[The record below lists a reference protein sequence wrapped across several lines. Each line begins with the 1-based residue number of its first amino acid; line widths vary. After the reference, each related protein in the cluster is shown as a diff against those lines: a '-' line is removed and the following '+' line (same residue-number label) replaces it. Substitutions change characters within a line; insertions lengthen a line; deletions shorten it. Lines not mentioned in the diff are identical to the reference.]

1 MSKKI
6 GLFLGAAAIVLVP
19 VITVIIVMQTRSSTP
34 AGNAIS
40 EEGYRGMPN
49 GLLIKDEVVGSGE
62 EVQAGRRITVH
73 YTGKFMDGKQFDSS
87 RGKDPFE
94 VTLGGGTVIKGWEE
108 GLVGMKVGGTRK
120 LIVPPDLAYG
130 KSGAQGIPPNSRLYF
145 EIELLGIDGSA
156 PASASISDEGYRGTP
171 SGLKIKDDL
180 VGGGEELKVGKTA
193 VVHYTGKFMDG
204 RQFDSSIGK
213 EPFRFPTIGGQ
224 VIRGWEEG
232 VVGMKVGGKRKLIV
246 PPELAYGANGNASIP
261 PNSKL
266 YFEIELLKVE

>member
-1 MSKKI
+1 MSKKL
-6 GLFLGAAAIVLVP
+6 GLFLGAAAIILVP
-19 VITVIIVMQTRSSTP
+19 VITVIVVMQNRSSTH

-62 EVQAGRRITVH
+62 EVQAGKKLRVH
-73 YTGKFMDGKQFDSS
+73 YTGKFMDGKPFDSS

-94 VTLGGGTVIKGWEE
+94 VNLGSGTVIKGWEE

-130 KSGAQGIPPNSRLYF
+130 KNGSG
-145 EIELLGIDGSA
+145 
-156 PASASISDEGYRGTP
+156 
-171 SGLKIKDDL
+171 K
-180 VGGGEELKVGKTA
+180 
-193 VVHYTGKFMDG
+193 
-204 RQFDSSIGK
+204 
-213 EPFRFPTIGGQ
+213 
-224 VIRGWEEG
+224 
-232 VVGMKVGGKRKLIV
+232 
-246 PPELAYGANGNASIP
+246 IP